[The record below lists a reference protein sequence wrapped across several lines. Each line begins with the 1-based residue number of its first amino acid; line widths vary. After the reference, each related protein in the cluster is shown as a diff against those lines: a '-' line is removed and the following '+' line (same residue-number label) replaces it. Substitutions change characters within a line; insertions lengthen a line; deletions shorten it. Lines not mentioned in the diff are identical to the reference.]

1 MYLDVVMPLTLF
13 SITLLTMF
21 LNEKVERKLKTVF
34 EERRFRVQDAILL
47 VATISITVSI
57 IVFIPQMAI
66 VSLFLFVYFM
76 LLFLFTYLFSNIE
89 KGKAE
94 FFFAAFSLLSFA
106 IASLSLFSLGAK
118 APVGYG
124 ALIFLCLCGF
134 SFLALLYEWCS
145 AQSKERWHMAA
156 FPPTMFINLYL
167 FFSQTPIW
175 APYLL
180 NFYGMFF
187 AVLVTLYLSSMF
199 TWKTTIVFVGFITVM
214 DIILVLVTGSMV
226 TAATHVSALRLPVMV
241 YMPIF
246 PIAGPEASYLSL
258 GLGDFLF
265 AGLLATQTSKKFGKN
280 FAVLSVVAMV
290 VSFFLFEIA
299 MLNYGI
305 MAFPGTLMILSG
317 WTASI
322 LFKILRR
329 S

>member
-1 MYLDVVMPLTLF
+1 
-13 SITLLTMF
+13 
-21 LNEKVERKLKTVF
+21 
-34 EERRFRVQDAILL
+34 
-47 VATISITVSI
+47 
-57 IVFIPQMAI
+57 
-66 VSLFLFVYFM
+66 
-76 LLFLFTYLFSNIE
+76 
-89 KGKAE
+89 
-94 FFFAAFSLLSFA
+94 
-106 IASLSLFSLGAK
+106 
-118 APVGYG
+118 
-124 ALIFLCLCGF
+124 
-134 SFLALLYEWCS
+134 
-145 AQSKERWHMAA
+145 
-156 FPPTMFINLYL
+156 
-167 FFSQTPIW
+167 
-175 APYLL
+175 
-180 NFYGMFF
+180 
-187 AVLVTLYLSSMF
+187 MF